1 MRSPDIILSAKSSAV
16 FVSSACWEQLL
27 YCYITWVA
35 CSGIL
40 HNMSWRNCKK
50 NLDPSFWWTFKLYR
64 IPMFFCMTTVV
75 GTLSKSHIHICNLK
89 TCCGCCCC
97 CSGCVTS
104 MAYNCVGWHL
114 HTLPW
119 LSPSPRRISRQNR
132 IVSTFQRVWS
142 EIRRKG
148 KVKESKEWENRRKN
162 SNNSNPNPTVQTTHR
177 GCNVKVE
184 NGWSG
189 NIYVVFKKLQ
199 YNIWVNLWTMD
210 GNGYMHGVSGL
221 VRFQL
226 LSHSCNE
233 EGLPHARSSRADYP
247 YTGTVCACA
256 CRSVLMSGMW
266 M

>member
-1 MRSPDIILSAKSSAV
+1 MDTRAISRKRPAFSPLNNEARQPTASVGSISPPCVWRRLALGLHPPPTNNNGV
-16 FVSSACWEQLL
+16 ML
-27 YCYITWVA
+27 YQK
-35 CSGIL
+35 GGRN
-40 HNMSWRNCKK
+40 HERNC
-50 NLDPSFWWTFKLYR
+50 R
-64 IPMFFCMTTVV
+64 IP
-75 GTLSKSHIHICNLK
+75 HISPPCVCTKAKVAKGGAYLRDTMVHICNLK

-97 CSGCVTS
+97 CCCCSGSVTS

-184 NGWSG
+184 NG
-189 NIYVVFKKLQ
+189 
-199 YNIWVNLWTMD
+199 
-210 GNGYMHGVSGL
+210 
-221 VRFQL
+221 
-226 LSHSCNE
+226 
-233 EGLPHARSSRADYP
+233 
-247 YTGTVCACA
+247 
-256 CRSVLMSGMW
+256 
-266 M
+266 

>member
-40 HNMSWRNCKK
+40 HNLSWRNCKK

-104 MAYNCVGWHL
+104 MAYNCVGWHF

-119 LSPSPRRISRQNR
+119 LSLSPRRTRRLNR
-132 IVSTFQRVWS
+132 IVSTFHRIWKERGRIVKGQGKMRK
-142 EIRRKG
+142 EKGRRMG
-148 KVKESKEWENRRKN
+148 ERE
-162 SNNSNPNPTVQTTHR
+162 NNSKKWVLNWSIWQL
-177 GCNVKVE
+177 VK
-184 NGWSG
+184 
-189 NIYVVFKKLQ
+189 FK
-199 YNIWVNLWTMD
+199 
-210 GNGYMHGVSGL
+210 GYI
-221 VRFQL
+221 
-226 LSHSCNE
+226 
-233 EGLPHARSSRADYP
+233 
-247 YTGTVCACA
+247 
-256 CRSVLMSGMW
+256 
-266 M
+266 